1 VRPAGPGN
9 SFLRSRLARMVSG
22 SESGDPSAEPLRR
35 WQDDGDPDALNELL
49 QIEVGILKHMI
60 RGRKAFSLS
69 GSASVSD
76 IAQEAVMGLL
86 KTATLP
92 KFSDPRALRGYLW
105 RSAWHLLVKRL
116 EKRSKMPV
124 RLELENADAL
134 DRFMRGAAALQ
145 EVDRAERATAIDLA
159 MNLLTKENRELLKL
173 TYFDCCDIATAGA
186 ALGLSRDAA
195 NSRLARA
202 RRLLAERLS
211 EWSTLID

>member
-1 VRPAGPGN
+1 MG
-9 SFLRSRLARMVSG
+9 SG
-22 SESGDPSAEPLRR
+22 SESPDALAALLRR
-35 WQDDGDPDALNELL
+35 WQDDGDADALNELL

-60 RGRKAFSLS
+60 RGRKTLPLS
-69 GSASVSD
+69 GSASASD

-86 KTATLP
+86 KTKAPP

-116 EKRSKMPV
+116 EKRSRMPV
-124 RLELENADAL
+124 RLELDHAESL

-145 EVDRAERATAIDLA
+145 EVDREERATAIDLA

-173 TYFDCCDIATAGA
+173 TYFDGCDIATAGA

-195 NSRLARA
+195 SSRLARA

-211 EWSTLID
+211 EWSVLID